1 MLKEIKY
8 PALNAKMKGMY
19 VNNFNGEELND
30 LMSQTDIKNVIS
42 LLKTKFPSLELL
54 TDNMGRK
61 EIEQELY
68 NIFIFDIIKIFKYLT
83 PSDQKIVMQYISRY
97 ELTCI
102 KNVFRNIYT
111 ERDSKTN
118 LKNINNWTEN
128 IFKNIDGINEVNK
141 TEDFVEIIK
150 NEEYFKIFKEYV
162 KDFENIPL
170 EDLEVELDK
179 YYFKRVYTLAQRTNK
194 ELLSMIGQEIDLLNF
209 IWIYRSKHYFNY
221 SKEMINSIIIPKMY
235 KLTKKNIN
243 DLIDAE
249 SYDDMLAILKTT
261 IYKKVFDDEK
271 DLEHSKDV
279 YLYKQYRTLFRT
291 KLFNICTVFCMINL
305 IDVEIK
311 NLINVIEGVR
321 YGISEQEIQKRMIS

>member
-30 LMSQTDIKNVIS
+30 LMSQSDIKSVIS

-54 TDNMGRK
+54 REDMGRK

-68 NIFIFDIIKIFKYLT
+68 NIFIFDIIKVFKYLT
-83 PSDQKIVMQYISRY
+83 PSDQRIVMQYISRY

-111 ERDSKTN
+111 HGDSKAD

-128 IFKNIDGINEVNK
+128 IFKSIDGINEVNK
-141 TEDFVEIIK
+141 TEEFIEIIK

-162 KDFENIPL
+162 DDFENIPL

-179 YYFKRVYTLAQRTNK
+179 YYFKRVYALAEKTNK
-194 ELLSMIGQEIDLLNF
+194 ELRSMIGQEIDLLNF

-235 KLTKKNIN
+235 KLNKKNIN
-243 DLIDAE
+243 DLIEAE
-249 SYDDMLAILKTT
+249 SFDDMLGIIKTT
-261 IYKKVFDDEK
+261 VYKNVFKSEK
-271 DLEHSKDV
+271 DLEHCKDV
-279 YLYKQYRTLFRT
+279 YLYKQYKTLFRT